1 MNDLTDAMTQPPRS
15 PRGVALHQWLQTVD
29 RTGHGWEALFAALL
43 PQCERTVRDFSDVRT
58 ADEGRSLCMEYT
70 YERWVGEWL
79 DGAPRDEAR
88 PFAVFVS
95 DKLRDVLRAERRKR
109 ARRATMQRDVAAG
122 SSGHAVEAGDDDRGV
137 VLQTAHTGS
146 VEAPDVALRQRDVLA
161 RIEAHPRVGDA
172 ERAVLWMLMKGYS
185 QREIARMSDTS
196 EATVSRA
203 VALLRTLFA
212 SALEE

>member
-1 MNDLTDAMTQPPRS
+1 MNDLFDAMTHPPRS
-15 PRGVALHQWLQTVD
+15 PRGVALHHWLQTVD

-43 PQCERTVRDFSDVRT
+43 PQCERAVREFADVRT

-70 YERWVGEWL
+70 YERWMGEWL
-79 DGAPRDEAR
+79 DAAPRDEAR
-88 PFAVFVS
+88 SFAVFVS

-109 ARRATMQRDVAAG
+109 ARRASMQRDVAAG
-122 SSGHAVEAGDDDRGV
+122 SRGDAIEARDDEHGA

-146 VEAPDVALRQRDVLA
+146 VEAPDVAVRQRAVLA
-161 RIEAHPRVGDA
+161 RVEAHPRLGDD
-172 ERAVLWMLMKGYS
+172 ERAVLWMLMKGHS
-185 QREIARMSDTS
+185 QREIARVLDTS

-203 VALLRTLFA
+203 VTLLRALFA